1 MPTLLQLPNEILSLI
16 ACELNLR
23 SLLDFR
29 LASRHLN
36 GAALPAFSKRRFETR
51 YVMLQQ
57 HSLENLIEIS
67 RHRVF
72 GPALKTLTICIDHL
86 TEHPEYGRTI
96 WHWGDSVRMYHEGE
110 LIPGAPDPTLRE
122 GSEEAVVNRPAYKRV
137 LEDQKCLMESGLN
150 TTYLTQTIA
159 AFPNLETVI
168 VDDAFKPWGAT
179 ALERQTGVPMA
190 NGIEALDSIEFVM
203 QTFRAVILAIAASN
217 ISLYQLDIAIGR
229 LNGGISPDMLVFPRP
244 VLQYIQSHPISLTS
258 LCLSVSP
265 RNRIRPNDELVGDL
279 LGFIT
284 LFPGLQRLSLEFNY
298 RDEREHLP
306 AISQTLRLPGLRFLG
321 IDAVQCTEDELV
333 TLLLS
338 HKDSLEE
345 VSFALVD
352 IISEGGSW
360 QSLLATI
367 RDNLS
372 IRVLTIDDCLSAD
385 KAIYYRESGSDDA
398 AYLKS
403 FEISGPR
410 QDWTDAI
417 NGITIGNRGDLQT

>member
-1 MPTLLQLPNEILSLI
+1 MPTLLQLPNELLSLI

-36 GAALPAFSKRRFETR
+36 ALSLPAISKRRFEIR

-86 TEHPEYGRTI
+86 TEQPEYGRTI
-96 WHWGDSVRMYHEGE
+96 WHWGDSVRMYEEGD
-110 LIPGAPDPTLRE
+110 LIPGVPDPSLRE
-122 GSEEAVVNRPAYKRV
+122 DSEEVVVNRPAYERL
-137 LEDQKCLMESGLN
+137 LEDQKFMMESGLN
-150 TTYLTQTIA
+150 TTYLTQAIA
-159 AFPNLETVI
+159 AFPNLETVV
-168 VDDAFKPWGAT
+168 VDDAFKPWGA
-179 ALERQTGVPMA
+179 AAQERQTGVPMA
-190 NGIEALDSIEFVM
+190 NGIEDLDSIEFVV
-203 QTFRAVILAIAASN
+203 QTLRGIVLAIAASN
-217 ISLYQLDIAIGR
+217 ISLYELDIAIGR
-229 LNGGISPDMLVFPRP
+229 LEGGISPDMLVFPRP
-244 VLQYIQSHPISLTS
+244 VLRYIQSHPINLTS

-265 RNRIRPNDELVGDL
+265 RNRTHPNSELVGEL

-284 LFPGLQRLSLEFNY
+284 GFPGLQRLSLEFNY
-298 RDEREHLP
+298 REEHEHFP
-306 AISQTLRLPGLRFLG
+306 AISQTLRLPGLRYLG
-321 IDAVQCTEDELV
+321 IDAVQCTESELG
-333 TLLLS
+333 TLLLG

-345 VSFALVD
+345 VSFSLIN

-360 QSLLATI
+360 QSLLATM
-367 RDNLS
+367 RDELS
-372 IRVLTIDDCLSAD
+372 IRVLTMENCLSAD
-385 KAIYYRESGSDDA
+385 EDVYYRERGSDDVT
-398 AYLKS
+398 YLKG

-417 NGITIGNRGDLQT
+417 NGITIGNKGK